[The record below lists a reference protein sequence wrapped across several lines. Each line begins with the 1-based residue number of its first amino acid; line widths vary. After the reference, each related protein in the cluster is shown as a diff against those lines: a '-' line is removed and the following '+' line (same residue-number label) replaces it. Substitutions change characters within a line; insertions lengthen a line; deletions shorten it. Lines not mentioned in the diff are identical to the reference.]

1 MAKNT
6 PIGKL
11 TAEVEKAL
19 AEYEKD
25 IVAKTDS
32 IVEETAAYAVKELK
46 RSSPGQRRRGS
57 YATGWTKSKPTRRS
71 RGVGVM
77 SVTVYNSNKPSLT
90 HILDSGTAERVQKTT
105 GRRTGRVT
113 GDHHIERAEERVEHE
128 LDRRLED
135 LKNG

>member
-71 RGVGVM
+71 RGWALC
-77 SVTVYNSNKPSLT
+77 P
-90 HILDSGTAERVQKTT
+90 
-105 GRRTGRVT
+105 
-113 GDHHIERAEERVEHE
+113 
-128 LDRRLED
+128 
-135 LKNG
+135 